1 MNTSKI
7 KAIVQSKQSP
17 KNNKRY
23 TILELEDWIKW
34 TISHDTEDQY
44 KVWQELKYKTTPT
57 QDDPSKFWIS
67 EVKEN
72 KKGFP
77 QRNYNAEFAM
87 KALEYASRSWVQN
100 IYELAD
106 KYFDRLKK
114 KSLSYNQTNND

>member
-87 KALEYASRSWVQN
+87 KALECASRSWVQN